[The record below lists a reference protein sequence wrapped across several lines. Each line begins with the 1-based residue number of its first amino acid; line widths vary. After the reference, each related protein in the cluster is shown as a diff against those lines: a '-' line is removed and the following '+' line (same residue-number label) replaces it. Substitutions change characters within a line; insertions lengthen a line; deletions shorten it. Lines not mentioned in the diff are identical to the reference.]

1 LIERNVFVSS
11 RISEKFLRH
20 FAKVYDDD
28 AERITW
34 FYLVGSIPETPF
46 ARVSRDLRY
55 GPQTVQLLTRYNC
68 GYSSSW
74 NF

>member
-1 LIERNVFVSS
+1 MCNKEYDQALLEKFLNQTLIDRKKCFVSS

-46 ARVSRDLRY
+46 ARE
-55 GPQTVQLLTRYNC
+55 T
-68 GYSSSW
+68 
-74 NF
+74 